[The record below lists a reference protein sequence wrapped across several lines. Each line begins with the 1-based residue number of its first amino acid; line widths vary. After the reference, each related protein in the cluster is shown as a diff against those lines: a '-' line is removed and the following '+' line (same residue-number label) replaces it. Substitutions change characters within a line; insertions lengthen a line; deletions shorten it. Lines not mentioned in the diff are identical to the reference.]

1 MSGCGIEG
9 AQLYLAVPIGSALL
23 ARSAMGK
30 RACMRARIDILGDE
44 QHDSADKII
53 AVRNLCEL
61 QFL

>member
-30 RACMRARIDILGDE
+30 RVCMRARMEDE

-53 AVRNLCEL
+53 ALCL